1 MPVGAG
7 VAIAGAGL
15 ASGAMGASA
24 SKKAGAQ
31 VAASTDRAAELQN
44 QQFEKLLALQMPG
57 YQRGEAA
64 ASLYARALGIPMPNS
79 PQPHAGYPT
88 GGMMTGGYGVASGG
102 AGYSGGPQMQLA
114 DAGTQDYSVGPSMRL
129 MTGGSYTSNP
139 GAAPPPQQVPLGPE
153 AASQPPQ
160 TQPSE
165 AQSIADMVRATP
177 GYQGQLDQGLK
188 AIDRAAPLV
197 GGMYSGRRM
206 KALNDYGQ
214 NTFSGFYADW
224 MNRVGGMAGQGAQ
237 AAQNIGQAG
246 MNNAAN
252 VGNLMMTGARA
263 QAQGTVNSAN
273 AWSGAIGDAVGAGMW
288 VGGKKGWF

>member
-44 QQFEKLLALQMPG
+44 QQFQQLLALQMPG

-64 ASLYARALGIPMPNS
+64 ASLYARALGIPMPNA
-79 PQPHAGYPT
+79 PQPQAGYPT
-88 GGMMTGGYGVASGG
+88 GGMMTGGYGYASGG
-102 AGYSGGPQMQLA
+102 AGYSGNPQMQLA
-114 DAGTQDYSVGPSMRL
+114 DGGTQDYATSPTMRM
-129 MTGGSYTSNP
+129 MTGSYTSNP
-139 GAAPPPQQVPLGPE
+139 GGAPAPQQVPLGPE
-153 AASQPPQ
+153 VAGSQPG
-160 TQPSE
+160 
-165 AQSIADMVRATP
+165 ALSIADQVKATP
-177 GYQGQLDQGLK
+177 GYQAQLDQGLK